1 MEMAAVVMVGE
12 MMEEVVEV
20 GEAGDLVMTGLETEL
35 WNKSKD
41 FLPRL

>member
-1 MEMAAVVMVGE
+1 MVGG

-20 GEAGDLVMTGLETEL
+20 GEAEGLVMMGLEIEL

-41 FLPRL
+41 FLLRH

>member
-1 MEMAAVVMVGE
+1 MVVVVMVGE

-20 GEAGDLVMTGLETEL
+20 GEAEGLVMMGLEIEL

-41 FLPRL
+41 FLLRH